1 MSTHG
6 VVCHEL
12 SGCMAAMQAGCP
24 PLLHLTRAL
33 GRWIAEVSGDL
44 RVGGTV
50 RAVFTSTLTGPARI
64 DSCDAPHHLLARTV
78 R

>member
-1 MSTHG
+1 M
-6 VVCHEL
+6 VCLQL
-12 SGCMAAMQAGCP
+12 SDCMAAMQAGYP

-50 RAVFTSTLTGPARI
+50 RAVFTST
-64 DSCDAPHHLLARTV
+64 
-78 R
+78 

>member
-1 MSTHG
+1 
-6 VVCHEL
+6 VVCLQL
-12 SGCMAAMQAGCP
+12 SDCMAAMQAGYP

-50 RAVFTSTLTGPARI
+50 RAVFTST
-64 DSCDAPHHLLARTV
+64 
-78 R
+78 